1 MAQGRRLGVP
11 TQRPQLQS
19 NGAELH
25 VARLV
30 QGVLGGDTG
39 VMRAELSESDRTPR
53 RTGTRPIAIAGT
65 LVAALTIALG
75 GCSSGTDES
84 GHDDSERATEEPTD
98 ATEGPSDTTADTRQ
112 PDPTT
117 ARVSVVHRTPTCGC
131 CKDYE
136 EYLREHGYRVES
148 VVSDDLAPVRAEHGI
163 PEGAASCHT
172 TIVGGYAVEGH
183 VPVEAIE
190 ALLAEQPDVQAIALP
205 GMPANSPGMGEPNGE
220 PLEVVAID
228 VAGRI
233 QPFMTL

>member
-1 MAQGRRLGVP
+1 M
-11 TQRPQLQS
+11 QLRQQES
-19 NGAELH
+19 NGACPH
-25 VARLV
+25 HGRLV
-30 QGVLGGDTG
+30 RADNDGDTG
-39 VMRAELSESDRTPR
+39 VMRDTPTAPGRKR
-53 RTGTRPIAIAGT
+53 RLAGIRPIAVAGT
-65 LVAALTIALG
+65 LVASLTIALC
-75 GCSSGTDES
+75 GCSD
-84 GHDDSERATEEPTD
+84 GHDDSERAADEPAESTVETTTST
-98 ATEGPSDTTADTRQ
+98 TEGTSPPVPPA
-112 PDPTT
+112 
-117 ARVSVVHRTPTCGC
+117 ARVLVVHRTPTCGC

-163 PEGAASCHT
+163 PEDAASCHT

-183 VPVEAIE
+183 VPVEAID

-228 VAGRI
+228 DADRI